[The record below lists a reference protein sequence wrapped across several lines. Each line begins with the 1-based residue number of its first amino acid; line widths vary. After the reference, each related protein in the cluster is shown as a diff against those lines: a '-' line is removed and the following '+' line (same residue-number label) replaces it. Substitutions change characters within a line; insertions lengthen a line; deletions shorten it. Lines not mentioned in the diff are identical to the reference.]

1 MAGSF
6 GHLNSREDDETCI
19 SQYSFVLEKIDIL
32 ITQANLQKAAAL
44 GPAALLRRAS
54 TWTPQTFNQRGNV
67 FGSAQVIQTKRCYL
81 FLGIA
86 HHLPEGPVCC
96 QQLPCAFAADI
107 RG

>member
-1 MAGSF
+1 MDGSF
-6 GHLNSREDDETCI
+6 GRLNVREDDETCI

-67 FGSAQVIQTKRCYL
+67 FTMNNDPGFVPKSSSRSAAISSSV
-81 FLGIA
+81 
-86 HHLPEGPVCC
+86 
-96 QQLPCAFAADI
+96 
-107 RG
+107 